1 MSKITRRKF
10 IELAALFSAT
20 LAWRSGRAFSSQI
33 HWREGREFFPQGVAS
48 ADPYPDSVIVWT
60 RRPPV
65 TGSVAK
71 KLIVE
76 IAEDSDFRKTIAAS
90 EASLSHAIDT
100 AVVASGPRV
109 VDMYV
114 LRACVG
120 EESPEMFFQLT
131 SVRHFRNQHHPRRVI
146 PTNG

>member
-1 MSKITRRKF
+1 MPKITRRKF

-33 HWREGREFFPQGVAS
+33 SWHERREFFPQGVAS

-76 IAEDSDFRKTIAAS
+76 IAEDSDFRKIIAAS
-90 EASLSHAIDT
+90 EASLSAESDWTCRIL
-100 AVVASGPRV
+100 AAGLKPRHE
-109 VDMYV
+109 YWYQESLQGSSARC
-114 LRACVG
+114 LRVRCLWF
-120 EESPEMFFQLT
+120 EEGA
-131 SVRHFRNQHHPRRVI
+131 R
-146 PTNG
+146 